1 MHLKVDRKAGPWY
14 IRGHKRSHVTYMRF
28 FVSKKPMK
36 KPSFFTFSLAHLT
49 PLERVGWGALLILVM
64 GFNVFATQVEAQAS
78 EEAELVAKTS
88 EEVVEQPIVQ
98 EFLPEIGPRKPR
110 RIYKSTLTAYTS
122 RVEETDSTPFIT
134 ANGSHVHMGTIAANC
149 LPFGTK
155 VQLPD
160 LYGDQIFV
168 VEDRLHPR
176 KGCAVI
182 DVWLPE
188 YHQAIQFGKKYS
200 TIYVL

>member
-1 MHLKVDRKAGPWY
+1 MYLAWDFLLAK
-14 IRGHKRSHVTYMRF
+14 T
-28 FVSKKPMK
+28 PMK

-49 PLERVGWGALLILVM
+49 PLERVGWGTLLILVM

-78 EEAELVAKTS
+78 EES
-88 EEVVEQPIVQ
+88 QEVVTAAIAEEEPTIQ
-98 EFLPEIGPRKPR
+98 EFLPENEERKPR
-110 RIYKSTLTAYTS
+110 RVYQSLLTAYTS
-122 RVEETDSTPFIT
+122 RVQETDSTPFIT

-155 VQLPD
+155 VQLPE
-160 LYGDQIFV
+160 LFPDQVFV

-176 KGCAVI
+176 KGCGQL

-188 YHQAIQFGKKYS
+188 YDQAIQFGKRYS
-200 TIYVL
+200 TVYVL

>member
-1 MHLKVDRKAGPWY
+1 MIY
-14 IRGHKRSHVTYMRF
+14 TGHKRSHVLTWDF
-28 FVSKKPMK
+28 LLAKTPMK
-36 KPSFFTFSLAHLT
+36 KPSFFTFSLAHVS
-49 PLERVGWGALLILVM
+49 PLERIGWGALLILVM
-64 GFNVFATQVEAQAS
+64 GFNVFATQVEAVAS
-78 EEAELVAKTS
+78 EESLAVTQTVADDIALP
-88 EEVVEQPIVQ
+88 VVQD
-98 EFLPEIGPRKPR
+98 FLPEIDPRKPR
-110 RIYKSTLTAYTS
+110 RVYKSTLTAYTS
-122 RVEETDSTPFIT
+122 RAEETDSTPFIT

-149 LPFGTK
+149 LPFGAK

-176 KGCAVI
+176 KGCGVI

-188 YHQAIQFGKKYS
+188 YNQAIQFGKKYS